1 MSDSLLIVTGMSGAG
16 RSSCLK
22 VLEDLDYEAVDNLPL
37 PLLERLLKSSDDL
50 DRRLAIGMDS
60 RTRGFDPAKLVTLVR
75 RLNRTRSFET
85 KLVFFDCDDEVL
97 QQRYTETRRRH
108 PLATDRPVADG
119 IARERSLL
127 GSLRE
132 AADIVIDTTRMTLVD
147 LRQNVWGN
155 FAREDDQRM
164 ALTVVSFAFRQGLPR
179 EADMV
184 LDARFLKNPHYVD
197 RLRPLTGLDK
207 PVQQH
212 ILADPV
218 WPSFFA
224 SLTALLEPLIPRYR
238 AEGKSYLTI
247 GIGCTGGQHRS
258 VFLTERLAETLR
270 ESGLEVMTFHREL
283 SRMGKINNL
292 PASGW
297 AGPEE
302 RKHISE

>member
-127 GSLRE
+127 GS
-132 AADIVIDTTRMTLVD
+132 
-147 LRQNVWGN
+147 
-155 FAREDDQRM
+155 
-164 ALTVVSFAFRQGLPR
+164 
-179 EADMV
+179 
-184 LDARFLKNPHYVD
+184 
-197 RLRPLTGLDK
+197 
-207 PVQQH
+207 
-212 ILADPV
+212 
-218 WPSFFA
+218 
-224 SLTALLEPLIPRYR
+224 
-238 AEGKSYLTI
+238 
-247 GIGCTGGQHRS
+247 
-258 VFLTERLAETLR
+258 
-270 ESGLEVMTFHREL
+270 
-283 SRMGKINNL
+283 
-292 PASGW
+292 
-297 AGPEE
+297 
-302 RKHISE
+302 